1 MNPQFFGELNLQNNS
16 RTVRAGGPCDWE
28 DDDVSA
34 VISEVKVTQG
44 SVVGSSSGSIT
55 VLRSETDEWWL
66 EASSSSQFKRGPA
79 LAQAVA
85 VVRKTNNQV
94 EPRYLW
100 PDPPPPSNVQ
110 LH

>member
-1 MNPQFFGELNLQNNS
+1 MRPQFFDELNLKNNS
-16 RTVRAGGPCDWE
+16 RTVAAGGPCHWE
-28 DDDVSA
+28 DGDVSA
-34 VISEVKVTQG
+34 VISEVTITQG
-44 SVVGSSSGSIT
+44 SVVGSSSRSIT
-55 VLRSETDEWWL
+55 LQRGETDEWWL
-66 EASSSSQFKRGPA
+66 EASSSSPFNRGSA

-85 VVRKTNNQV
+85 VVRKTNGTV

>member
-1 MNPQFFGELNLQNNS
+1 MRPQFFNQLNLQNNS
-16 RTVRAGGPCDWE
+16 RIVEAGGPCNWE
-28 DDDVSA
+28 DGDLSA
-34 VISEVKVTQG
+34 VISEVKIKQG

-55 VLRSETDEWWL
+55 VQRSEDDEWWL
-66 EASSSSQFKRGPA
+66 DASSSSQFNRGSA

-85 VVRKTNNQV
+85 VVRKANGTV

-100 PDPPPPSNVQ
+100 PDPPPTSNVQ